1 MPSNRDRAGFT
12 LVETL
17 VALVLLEL
25 GVLALVATAGTAARD
40 FAEATALRRAHTMA
54 RNRAESMLAT
64 ACGASGGGS
73 VAAGAGIAEAWRI
86 EATGQSRVVIASASV
101 RLPRGRRAA
110 IEARA
115 WTICPR

>member
-1 MPSNRDRAGFT
+1 MRNNGRDGFT

-17 VALVLLEL
+17 VALVLLQL
-25 GVLALVATAGTAARD
+25 GVLALVATAGVAARD
-40 FAEATALRRAHTMA
+40 FAEATALRRGRVVA
-54 RNRAESMLAT
+54 RNRAESIRAT
-64 ACGASGGGS
+64 ACGAASGGSIAHGT
-73 VAAGAGIAEAWRI
+73 GIVETWRVEASG
-86 EATGQSRVVIASASV
+86 TSRVIVASASV